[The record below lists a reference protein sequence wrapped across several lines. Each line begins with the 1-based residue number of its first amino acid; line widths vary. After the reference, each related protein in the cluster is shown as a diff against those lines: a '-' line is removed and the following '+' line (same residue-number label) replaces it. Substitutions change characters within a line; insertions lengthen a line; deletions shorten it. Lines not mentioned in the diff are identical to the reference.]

1 MIGLQRSLRRHRWR
15 AGLLVGAVA
24 TLVAGL
30 GVATATSA
38 NAAAGC
44 RVTYATGGQW
54 PGGFTANV
62 TVTNLGD
69 RIDGWRVGWTFASG
83 QAVSQAWN
91 ATVTASGSQV
101 TAANVAHNAVL
112 ATNGSASF
120 GFNGTW
126 TGSNPAPTAF
136 TLNGVA
142 CTGSVGQPSQSPSA
156 PGPSP
161 SASSS
166 PSTPPTTPPPTTPPP
181 TTPPPAGNAMAAV
194 AAMQPGWNLG
204 NSLDAT
210 GADETSW
217 GNPRITEALLDGL
230 RAQGFK
236 SIRIPV
242 TWGQHQGGAPNY
254 TIDAAYLARV
264 KEVVGWAL
272 ADGFYVMVNIHH
284 DSWQWINTM
293 PTDRTNVLA
302 RYNATWA
309 QLAAAFR
316 DSPAK
321 LVLESV
327 NEPQFTGS
335 SDDAQ
340 NAALLNELNTSFRTI
355 VRNSGGGNATRLL
368 VLPTLHTSADQARLD
383 ELAAT
388 FTAVNDPNLIATVHY
403 YGYWPFSVN
412 IAGGYRFDATAQKD
426 LTDMFDR
433 ISTTFVARG
442 IPVIIGEYGLLG
454 FDRHI
459 GTIEQGEKLKFFELF
474 GYQARAKNVTTMLWD
489 NGQHFGRTSLQ
500 WSDPELIAQIKSS
513 WTTRS
518 GTAAS
523 DLVFSA
529 RSAAVTSKTVT
540 LNLNGTTFTGLR
552 QGSTE
557 LVRGT
562 DYTISGDQ
570 LTLTAALLTRLSGSR
585 AYGVNA
591 TLHAHLSAGVPWR
604 LNLITYDTPLL
615 SAATGTT
622 SAFTIPTTF
631 RGDQLATMEAT
642 YADGSNAGPQ
652 NWTPFKEFDYTFAPD
667 YTGNVIT
674 LKPEFFAEVND
685 GSRVTLKF
693 HFWSGAVVTYY
704 VTRSGTTVTG
714 TVA

>member
-1 MIGLQRSLRRHRWR
+1 MIGLQRSLRRRRWR
-15 AGLLVGAVA
+15 AGLLAGAVA

-44 RVTYATGGQW
+44 RVSYTTGGQW

-69 RIDGWRVGWTFASG
+69 RIDGWRVGWTFAPG

-91 ATVTASGSQV
+91 ATVTAAGAQV
-101 TAANVAHNAVL
+101 TAANVAHNRVL
-112 ATNGSASF
+112 ATNSSTSF

-126 TGSNPAPTAF
+126 SGSNPVPAAF

-142 CTGSVGQPSQSPSA
+142 CTGSVGQPGPSPSA

-166 PSTPPTTPPPTTPPP
+166 PSTPPST
-181 TTPPPAGNAMAAV
+181 PPAGNAMAAV

-217 GNPRITEALLDGL
+217 GNPRITEALLDGIK
-230 RAQGFK
+230 AQGFK

-242 TWGQHQGGAPNY
+242 TWGQHQGGAPDY
-254 TIDAAYLARV
+254 AIEAAYLARV
-264 KEVVGWAL
+264 KEVVDWAL
-272 ADGFYVMVNIHH
+272 ADGFYVMLNIHH

-293 PTDRTNVLA
+293 PTDRTAVLA
-302 RYNATWA
+302 RYNATWT

-316 DSPAK
+316 DSPDK

-335 SDDAQ
+335 SGDAQ
-340 NAALLNELNTSFRTI
+340 NAALLHELNTSFRTI
-355 VRNSGGGNATRLL
+355 VRDSGGGNATRLL

-383 ELAAT
+383 ELTAT

-433 ISTTFVARG
+433 ISATFVARG
-442 IPVIIGEYGLLG
+442 IPVIIGEFGLLG
-454 FDRHI
+454 FDRHT

-474 GYQARAKNVTTMLWD
+474 GYEARVNKVTTMLWD

-529 RSAAVTSKTVT
+529 RSAAITARTVT

-552 QGSTE
+552 HGSTE

-562 DYTISGDQ
+562 DYTIAGDQ

-591 TLHAHLSAGVPWR
+591 TLHAHFSTGVPWR
-604 LNLITYDTPLL
+604 LNLITHDSPLL
-615 SAATGTT
+615 AAATGTT
-622 SAFTIPTTF
+622 SAFAIPTTF

-652 NWTPFKEFDYTFAPD
+652 NWTSYKEFDYTFAPD

-674 LKPEFFAEVND
+674 LKPEFFAEVTD

-693 HFWSGAVVTYY
+693 HFWSGAVVTYH

-714 TVA
+714 TVG